1 VDSNS
6 DSHLLNALKGHVM
19 ELLDLGIDCTYLL
32 DPKNYNKIFVPWV
45 YNQDSIIAILD
56 NAEQEIED
64 ATNQQTLSKAKD
76 RRDCLHSQIILDE
89 ETISINEKMIS
100 M

>member
-1 VDSNS
+1 VYDC
-6 DSHLLNALKGHVM
+6 DGVVT

-45 YNQDSIIAILD
+45 YNQTSITTILD
-56 NAEQEIED
+56 NADQEIEE
-64 ATNQQTLSKAKD
+64 ANNQQTLSKAKD

-89 ETISINEKMIS
+89 ETILINEKVIS